1 MKIIEIALV
10 VIVVCVALK
19 ILLKVISILVNI
31 VCIALLKIKIEKDE
45 GDEWLIGKDVE
56 KWADELKE
64 ALMLE
69 VSIGEIKQN
78 KEAFK
83 LYKNIKRRKRN
94 AKKAKKKIMHVGGKR

>member
-45 GDEWLIGKDVE
+45 GDEWLIGRDVE
-56 KWADELKE
+56 K
-64 ALMLE
+64 
-69 VSIGEIKQN
+69 
-78 KEAFK
+78 
-83 LYKNIKRRKRN
+83 
-94 AKKAKKKIMHVGGKR
+94 